1 MARVRKNFAEKLS
14 TLILAT
20 REDKPYGVI
29 YHSNRHKKVNGNM
42 EAFFQNSTAGV
53 SNELWFNFS
62 LIWNYDS
69 YIWFIYMIYIFFER
83 KFDKNLYA
91 SKNFEIRLRK
101 FLFLQISRKCVGG
114 KFFWLKIWNQHKI
127 SHRMIYIDIRFA
139 LNFIAFWKNNSL
151 YAYAF
156 REDIKN
162 LHVYESYIWVKI
174 SN

>member
-1 MARVRKNFAEKLS
+1 MARVRKKIVEKLS

-20 REDKPYGVI
+20 REDKPYSVI

-42 EAFFQNSTAGV
+42 EALFQNSTAGV
-53 SNELWFNFS
+53 SNEPLFNFS

-83 KFDKNLYA
+83 KFNENLYA
-91 SKNFEIRLRK
+91 SKNCVIRPRK

-127 SHRMIYIDIRFA
+127 SHQMIYNDIRFV
-139 LNFIAFWKNNSL
+139 LNFIAFS
-151 YAYAF
+151 
-156 REDIKN
+156 
-162 LHVYESYIWVKI
+162 I
-174 SN
+174 SSRNA